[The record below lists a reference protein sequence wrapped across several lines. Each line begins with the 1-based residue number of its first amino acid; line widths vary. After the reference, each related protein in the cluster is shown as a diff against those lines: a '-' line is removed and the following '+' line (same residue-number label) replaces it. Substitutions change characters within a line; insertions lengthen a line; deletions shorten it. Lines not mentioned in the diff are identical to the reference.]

1 MTAKCFKCGKKYVPG
16 QSNTKIYG
24 PYMETTCP
32 YCLHKWEGKILNYSE
47 EQVTT
52 YDHRLST
59 IQDAMK
65 MQRFARFVELN
76 SSDYYKRNK
85 KNVKKQKESS

>member
-24 PYMETTCP
+24 PYMETNCP
-32 YCLHKWEGKILNYSE
+32 YCLYKWEGKLLNYSE
-47 EQVTT
+47 EQVSKDE
-52 YDHRLST
+52 YRLST
-59 IQDAMK
+59 IKDAVE

-76 SSDYYKRNK
+76 SSEYYKRK
-85 KNVKKQKESS
+85 RKNVKKREESQ